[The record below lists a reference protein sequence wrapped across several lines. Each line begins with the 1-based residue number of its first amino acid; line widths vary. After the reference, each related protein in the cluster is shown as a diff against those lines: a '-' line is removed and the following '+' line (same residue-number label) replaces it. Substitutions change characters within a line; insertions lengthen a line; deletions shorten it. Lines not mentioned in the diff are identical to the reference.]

1 MPPVDF
7 AAKRRR
13 LWTGI
18 DRGLSGS
25 QSPPRRLWFP
35 SSKMHVLSSPK
46 RPVKRR
52 PQQGAFIE
60 TMAHSRRSGSDP
72 GYTIAPSQEVG
83 APIPGVV
90 PGGTTCGGAPEEE
103 EAEEEAPPHVC
114 PAPPPTEN
122 LGTSCVWID
131 RRKRVIRQARSA
143 FGQGKQN
150 GPTCS
155 APSHSI
161 QVGTFRP

>member
-7 AAKRRR
+7 AAERRR

-18 DRGLSGS
+18 DGGLSDLSSGAS
-25 QSPPRRLWFP
+25 EMRRLTRR
-35 SSKMHVLSSPK
+35 K
-46 RPVKRR
+46 RPWKEHM
-52 PQQGAFIE
+52 QQGESIE
-60 TMAHSRRSGSDP
+60 TVARSCIRRAPWYSS
-72 GYTIAPSQEVG
+72 APSHLDVG

-122 LGTSCVWID
+122 LGTSCAWID